1 MLKLLIILLIR
12 ILCIGNSF
20 SWDAVEQELVPLC
33 DEEGI
38 EIEVHNLYYG
48 GCSLQ
53 QHAEF
58 LIRDSAVYSHR
69 VCTNL
74 SPSPL
79 ESGGERFRLVKDTI
93 SLRQALKD
101 GEYNFIS
108 LQQASHDS
116 GIRSS
121 YEPWLSLLIDTVRA
135 YQPNAQLCWMQ
146 TWAYSQDAKHP
157 AFPRYHNN
165 QQEMWDSIQSC
176 TQYVRQ
182 IVNNK
187 LTPVRNDNSQFSTPN
202 SQFSTPN
209 SQFSIPNSQFSTPNS
224 QLSKFDLS
232 NNRSRLCRDKNSQF
246 STLNSQLSIPNSQF
260 STLNSQLIVIPCG
273 LAIQNARSSA
283 LGDTM
288 CRDGYHL
295 NYTYG
300 RYTASCVWFEFI
312 TGKDVRCNHY
322 KNPQMT
328 NKQRRLAQKSA
339 HDANISSQRKQ

>member
-74 SPSPL
+74 NPSPL

-157 AFPRYHNN
+157 AFPRYHCN

-187 LTPVRNDNSQFSTPN
+187 LTPVKNDNSQL
-202 SQFSTPN
+202 
-209 SQFSIPNSQFSTPNS
+209 STPNS
-224 QLSKFDLS
+224 QLPKFDLS
-232 NNRSRLCRDKNSQF
+232 NNRSRLCRDK
-246 STLNSQLSIPNSQF
+246 
-260 STLNSQLIVIPCG
+260 NSQLIVIPCG

-300 RYTASCVWFEFI
+300 RYTASCVWFEII